1 MSGSLEKN
9 VVMDNS
15 YIGEKDFQNQK
26 INKYISIWDVTK
38 ATLRN
43 LQH

>member
-15 YIGEKDFQNQK
+15 YIREKDFQNQK